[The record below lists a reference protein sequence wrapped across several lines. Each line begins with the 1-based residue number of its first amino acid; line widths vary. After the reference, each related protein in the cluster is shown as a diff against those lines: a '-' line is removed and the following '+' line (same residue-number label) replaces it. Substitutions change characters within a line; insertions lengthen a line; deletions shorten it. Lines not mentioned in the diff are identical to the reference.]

1 MHYVTYKKEHTWTLP
16 LRVIFTD
23 AIGFYLVAMETVSRC
38 DMFSKYFLLVIG
50 KDWFSS
56 ISGNNYSHFH
66 EKITNNSVVCISTNL
81 QPNICR
87 S

>member
-1 MHYVTYKKEHTWTLP
+1 
-16 LRVIFTD
+16 
-23 AIGFYLVAMETVSRC
+23 MEIVYRC

-56 ISGNNYSHFH
+56 ISGIKSRHFH

-81 QPNICR
+81 QPKLRMKQHLSIFVVRVETFVTTYVNALC
-87 S
+87 